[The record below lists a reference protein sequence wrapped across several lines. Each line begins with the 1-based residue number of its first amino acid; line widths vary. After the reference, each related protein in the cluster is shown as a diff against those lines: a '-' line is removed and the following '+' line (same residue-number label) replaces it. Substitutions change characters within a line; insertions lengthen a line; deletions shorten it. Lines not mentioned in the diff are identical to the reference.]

1 MMTPSLSNSPA
12 LAWRSSSA
20 KSFAAVALTFECI
33 AAFLAGWLPLSL
45 SIVTVFLFAAPHNL
59 MEARYFIQRM
69 PARWG
74 KLRNFFLLGIGG
86 VLVLSIAFVLL
97 SSAVLVGERTPG
109 SFITAWSSWNTLLIL
124 WVTALMYLRSRT
136 NPRRDWSWMPAVAAL
151 LIGVSWI
158 APQLWGVALVYLHP
172 LIGFWIL
179 DRELRRT
186 RPEWRAAYHLG
197 LSCVPVFLA
206 ALWCQSLVEPRLI
219 NDASDA
225 LATLIVQHSGA
236 EILRQVPTRLL
247 VTTHVFLETLHYGVW
262 LAAIP
267 SATFGVAPWKLAGV
281 PLVRRSPRWRRIFVS
296 LSASGTAIVVL
307 FWIAFLVNYTV
318 TYDLYFTLAMV
329 HVLAEVPF
337 LLRSL

>member
-1 MMTPSLSNSPA
+1 
-12 LAWRSSSA
+12 
-20 KSFAAVALTFECI
+20 
-33 AAFLAGWLPLSL
+33 
-45 SIVTVFLFAAPHNL
+45 

-74 KLRNFFLLGIGG
+74 KLRNFFLLGMGG
-86 VLVLSIAFVLL
+86 VLVLSTAFVLL
-97 SSAVLVGERTPG
+97 SSGAVVSERSPG

-124 WVTALMYLRSRT
+124 WIAALMYLRSRT
-136 NPRRDWSWMPAVAAL
+136 NPRRDWSWMPAVATL

-186 RPEWRAAYHLG
+186 RPEWRSAYHMG
-197 LSCVPVFLA
+197 LSCVPVLLA
-206 ALWCQSLVEPRLI
+206 ALWCQNLVASPLI
-219 NDASDA
+219 DDGSDV
-225 LATLIVQHSGA
+225 LSTLIVQHSGA
-236 EILRQVPTRLL
+236 EVLPALPTRLL
-247 VTTHVFLETLHYGVW
+247 VTTHVFLEALHYGVW

-267 SATFGVAPWKLAGV
+267 SATFGVAPWKLGAV
-281 PLVRRSPRWRRIFVS
+281 PLIRRSPHRRSIFVS
-296 LSASGTAIVVL
+296 LFASGTAIVLL
-307 FWIAFLVNYTV
+307 FWIAFLVNYPV
-318 TYDLYFTLAMV
+318 TYSLYFTLAMV